1 MIRFHTFLQV
11 ATILALLLMSS
22 CSQSVK
28 HDGLLFNI
36 SGSEATVSA
45 PLSHSVSSVTIP
57 DIIVCNGDTIA
68 VTAIG
73 NNAFKGCKRLTS
85 VTIPQSI
92 TEIKPG
98 AFGGCS
104 QLKQIFCRIAAPL
117 AIDSTTFQGVDRNR
131 CQIFVPMM
139 CEPSYENADEW
150 RQFAIATD
158 ASVVDFL

>member
-1 MIRFHTFLQV
+1 MIRFHTFLQ
-11 ATILALLLMSS
+11 AASILALLLMSS

-28 HDGLLFNI
+28 HDGLCFNI

-45 PLSHSVSSVTIP
+45 PANHNVSSVTIP
-57 DIIVCNGDTIA
+57 EAIVCNGDTIA

-73 NNAFKGCKRLTS
+73 SNAFKGCKSLTS
-85 VTIPQSI
+85 VTIPQSVV
-92 TEIKPG
+92 EIRPG
-98 AFGGCS
+98 AFSGCA
-104 QLKQIFCRIAAPL
+104 QLKQIFCRIAAPP
-117 AIDSTTFQGVDRNR
+117 AIDSTTFQGVDRSR

>member
-98 AFGGCS
+98 AF
-104 QLKQIFCRIAAPL
+104 
-117 AIDSTTFQGVDRNR
+117 NR
-131 CQIFVPMM
+131 CI
-139 CEPSYENADEW
+139 
-150 RQFAIATD
+150 
-158 ASVVDFL
+158 